1 MQRFL
6 VIIFL
11 LIIFNFHAA
20 KSTSMGKVEYLPG
33 FQGPLP
39 FNLETGYVGVGDNE
53 DVQLFYYFI
62 ESESNPGLDPLMLW
76 ITGGPGCSSISGILY
91 EI

>member
-1 MQRFL
+1 
-6 VIIFL
+6 
-11 LIIFNFHAA
+11 
-20 KSTSMGKVEYLPG
+20 MGKVEYLPG

-76 ITGGPGCSSISGILY
+76 ITGGP
-91 EI
+91 